1 MLRRFFSIAITTG
14 TVAVVAGL
22 GWIAFGE
29 VSKSE
34 AAHADASFSMVN
46 HQTGR
51 MGESLDVARTFIT
64 TEISANIGQITDI
77 STLLDEWSPRYQ
89 QAQTGYRR
97 FDAAIIAV
105 ENSADAY
112 FAAQRALTGRFHSQD
127 VRTRARADDDAEFQ
141 QYEQWRERAS
151 GVRAEALE
159 IMHRLSDMDTT
170 LQKLKLRSDFSF
182 DVGGFSEVPSDILAL
197 EEELAQ
203 FRIASDNIREI
214 IASPFDTNR

>member
-1 MLRRFFSIAITTG
+1 MLRRFFSIAITTSI
-14 TVAVVAGL
+14 VAVVAGV

-34 AAHADASFSMVN
+34 AAHADASFPMVN

-51 MGESLDVARTFIT
+51 MGESLDIARTFIS
-64 TEISANIGQITDI
+64 TEISAAIEQITDI

-97 FDAAIIAV
+97 FDAAIIAA

-112 FAAQRALTGRFHSQD
+112 FAAQRALTERFHNQEL
-127 VRTRARADDDAEFQ
+127 RTRAQADEDAEFR

-159 IMHRLSDMDTT
+159 IVHRLSDMDTN

-203 FRIASDNIREI
+203 FRIASDHIREI
-214 IASPFDTNR
+214 IASPLDTNS

>member
-1 MLRRFFSIAITTG
+1 MLRRFSSIAITTG
-14 TVAVVAGL
+14 IVAVVAGL

-29 VSKSE
+29 VNKTE

-97 FDAAIIAV
+97 FDAAIIAA

-112 FAAQRALTGRFHSQD
+112 FAAQRALTERFHNQD
-127 VRTRARADDDAEFQ
+127 VRTRALADDDAEFQ
-141 QYEQWRERAS
+141 QYEQWQERAS

-159 IMHRLSDMDTT
+159 IMHRFSDMDTS
-170 LQKLKLRSDFSF
+170 LQKLKLRSGFSF

-214 IASPFDTNR
+214 IVSPFDTNS

>member
-1 MLRRFFSIAITTG
+1 MLNRWNFLKTG
-14 TVAVVAGL
+14 FYEGIIVAVVTGL

-29 VSKSE
+29 VNKSE

-51 MGESLDVARTFIT
+51 MGESLDIARTFIT

-89 QAQTGYRR
+89 QAQIGYRR
-97 FDAAIIAV
+97 FDAAIIAA

-112 FAAQRALTGRFHSQD
+112 FAAQRALTERFHNQEL
-127 VRTRARADDDAEFQ
+127 RTRARADDDAEFQ

-151 GVRAEALE
+151 GVRAESLE
-159 IMHRLSDMDTT
+159 IMHRLSDMDTA
-170 LQKLKLRSDFSF
+170 LQKLKLRRYGMADFYKS
-182 DVGGFSEVPSDILAL
+182 
-197 EEELAQ
+197 
-203 FRIASDNIREI
+203 
-214 IASPFDTNR
+214 

>member
-14 TVAVVAGL
+14 IVAVVTGL

-29 VSKSE
+29 VNKSE

-51 MGESLDVARTFIT
+51 MGESLDIARTFIT

-89 QAQTGYRR
+89 QAQIGYRR
-97 FDAAIIAV
+97 FDAAIIAA

-112 FAAQRALTGRFHSQD
+112 FAAQRALTERFHNQEL
-127 VRTRARADDDAEFQ
+127 RTRARADDDAEFQ

-151 GVRAEALE
+151 GVRAESLE
-159 IMHRLSDMDTT
+159 IMHRLSDMDTA

-182 DVGGFSEVPSDILAL
+182 DVGGFSEVPSDILEL

-214 IASPFDTNR
+214 IASPFDTNS

>member
-14 TVAVVAGL
+14 IVAVVTGL

-29 VSKSE
+29 VNKSE

-51 MGESLDVARTFIT
+51 MGESLDIARTFIT

-89 QAQTGYRR
+89 QAQIGYRR
-97 FDAAIIAV
+97 FDAAIIAA

-112 FAAQRALTGRFHSQD
+112 FAAQRALTERFHNQEL
-127 VRTRARADDDAEFQ
+127 RTRARADDDAEFQ

-151 GVRAEALE
+151 GVRAESLK
-159 IMHRLSDMDTT
+159 IMHRLSDMDTA

-182 DVGGFSEVPSDILAL
+182 DVGGFSEVPSDILEL

-214 IASPFDTNR
+214 IASPFDTNS

>member
-1 MLRRFFSIAITTG
+1 MLRRFSSIAITTG
-14 TVAVVAGL
+14 IVAVVAGL

-29 VSKSE
+29 VNKTE

-97 FDAAIIAV
+97 FDAAIIAA

-112 FAAQRALTGRFHSQD
+112 FAAQRALTERFHNQD
-127 VRTRARADDDAEFQ
+127 VRTRALADDDAEFQ
-141 QYEQWRERAS
+141 QYEQWQERAS

-159 IMHRLSDMDTT
+159 IMHRFRDMDTS
-170 LQKLKLRSDFSF
+170 LQKLKLRSGFSF

-203 FRIASDNIREI
+203 FRIASANIREI
-214 IASPFDTNR
+214 IVSPFDTNS